1 MDKELRRGQAW
12 LIVLALFAI
21 SVLLRLP
28 NLNRPLSKH
37 HEFNTAVILAN
48 IDSWRQAGGGARFHY
63 VPLLNYQ
70 NPGDRSTRHLA
81 NEDAQGNTLYLSFGP
96 GWYVIPY
103 FFYQL
108 FGLPV
113 QPVWLQIINL
123 FFELAAV
130 LLFFVLCGQ
139 LIADGRPGK
148 YRTIVLA
155 SCLFMFS
162 PGILWY
168 LGNGYVNTGI
178 MMPLVIGLIVLLI
191 PMIQSPERI
200 RLPRLLLLSLL
211 IIVLVYIDWF
221 VLFFSAVTGC
231 WLLFRVR
238 KEKKYWILFFTMA
251 LACLAGIAVI
261 FFQFASYVGA
271 ENVGL
276 SWQNRLAERSL
287 THRGESPSYMMLII
301 LRHIVTCYFP
311 AVALLGWSLVRLGS
325 GIRGLAFSKLE
336 QRILGAYAGAVVLYN
351 LVLMDWSYEHE
362 FALIP
367 LSILLSILGARLA
380 MAWVGRRSF
389 YPVAGAFLLMAVLQ
403 YYLINRP
410 GKVSRDGTPFDAY
423 QRLGQGVRTIP
434 NDYTLFMDD
443 QWSAAVDFYAHRN
456 IIMTKNIDSAR
467 AYVQRWGVPKAAWI
481 QHDHYRFEKA
491 VIIR

>member
-1 MDKELRRGQAW
+1 
-12 LIVLALFAI
+12 
-21 SVLLRLP
+21 
-28 NLNRPLSKH
+28 
-37 HEFNTAVILAN
+37 
-48 IDSWRQAGGGARFHY
+48 
-63 VPLLNYQ
+63 
-70 NPGDRSTRHLA
+70 
-81 NEDAQGNTLYLSFGP
+81 
-96 GWYVIPY
+96 
-103 FFYQL
+103 
-108 FGLPV
+108 
-113 QPVWLQIINL
+113 
-123 FFELAAV
+123 
-130 LLFFVLCGQ
+130 
-139 LIADGRPGK
+139 
-148 YRTIVLA
+148 
-155 SCLFMFS
+155 
-162 PGILWY
+162 
-168 LGNGYVNTGI
+168 
-178 MMPLVIGLIVLLI
+178 
-191 PMIQSPERI
+191 
-200 RLPRLLLLSLL
+200 
-211 IIVLVYIDWF
+211 
-221 VLFFSAVTGC
+221 
-231 WLLFRVR
+231 
-238 KEKKYWILFFTMA
+238 
-251 LACLAGIAVI
+251 
-261 FFQFASYVGA
+261 
-271 ENVGL
+271 
-276 SWQNRLAERSL
+276 
-287 THRGESPSYMMLII
+287 MMLII

-336 QRILGAYAGAVVLYN
+336 QRILGAYAGAVLLYN

-443 QWSAAVDFYAHRN
+443 QWSAAVDYYAHRN